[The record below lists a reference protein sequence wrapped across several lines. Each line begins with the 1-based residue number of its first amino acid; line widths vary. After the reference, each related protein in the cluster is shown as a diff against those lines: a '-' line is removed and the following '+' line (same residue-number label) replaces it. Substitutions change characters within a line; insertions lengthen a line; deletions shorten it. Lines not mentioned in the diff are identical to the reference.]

1 MSQYDIIDELV
12 GSPLE
17 LRKRRPIT
25 KDQAQK
31 SYEALFSNIK
41 DSGFSL
47 KDRFAIA
54 TFVSR
59 LHGFDSAINFYENE
73 LKKLQPDWAKI
84 IEEAAN
90 AAKSTGPFGKYP
102 DGPLTKEN
110 TAGKSW
116 SADAGVKNSLG
127 EKLAAAL
134 NHSHILVFHPRD
146 SEPTHLEALKQ
157 AGWSN
162 DEIVTLSQ
170 LVAFLSFQ
178 LRLSLGLKALSAS
191 KDED

>member
-1 MSQYDIIDELV
+1 MPQHDIIDELV
-12 GSPLE
+12 GAPLE

-31 SYEALFSNIK
+31 SYEALFSNIRNS
-41 DSGFSL
+41 DFSL
-47 KDRFAIA
+47 KNRFAIA

-59 LHGFDSAINFYENE
+59 LHNFDSAIKFYENE
-73 LKKLQPDWAKI
+73 LKKFQPDWAEFI
-84 IEEAAN
+84 LEAADC
-90 AAKSTGPFGKYP
+90 AKSTGPFGDYP
-102 DGPLTKEN
+102 DGPLVKEN
-110 TAGKSW
+110 MAGKTW
-116 SADAGVKNSLG
+116 RAEAEVKNSLG

-134 NHSHILVFHPRD
+134 THSHLLVFHPRD
-146 SEPTHLEALKQ
+146 CEAADLEALKK

-178 LRLSLGLKALSAS
+178 LRLALGLKALAAQ
-191 KDED
+191 KEAN

>member
-1 MSQYDIIDELV
+1 MSQLDVIDELV

-31 SYEALFSNIK
+31 SYEALFLNVK
-41 DSGFSL
+41 DGDFSL
-47 KDRFAIA
+47 QGRFVIA

-59 LHGFDSAINFYENE
+59 LHGFEKAIKFYENE
-73 LKKLQPDWAKI
+73 LKKLQPDWVEVI
-84 IEEAAN
+84 QEAADS
-90 AAKSTGPFGKYP
+90 AKSTGPFGSYP

-110 TAGKSW
+110 TSGKTW
-116 SADAGVKNSLG
+116 NADAKVKNSLG

-134 NHSHILVFHPRD
+134 THSHLLVFHPRD
-146 SEPTHLEALKQ
+146 CEAHHLEALKQ

-178 LRLSLGLKALSAS
+178 LRLSLGLKVLAA
-191 KDED
+191 KKEAN

>member
-1 MSQYDIIDELV
+1 MSHYDIIDELV

-31 SYEALFSNIK
+31 SYEALFLNVK

-73 LKKLQPDWAKI
+73 LKKLQPDWVEVI
-84 IEEAAN
+84 QEAADS
-90 AAKSTGPFGKYP
+90 AKSTGPFGKYP

-116 SADAGVKNSLG
+116 SADAEVKNSLG
-127 EKLAAAL
+127 EKLATAL

-178 LRLSLGLKALSAS
+178 LRLALGLQALSAS
-191 KDED
+191 KDAI

>member
-31 SYEALFSNIK
+31 SYEALFSNVK

-59 LHGFDSAINFYENE
+59 LHGFDNAINFYENE
-73 LKKLQPDWAKI
+73 LKKLQTDWAKI

-102 DGPLTKEN
+102 DGPLTREN

-116 SADAGVKNSLG
+116 SADTELKKSLG

-134 NHSHILVFHPRD
+134 NHSHLLVFHPRD
-146 SEPTHLEALKQ
+146 SEPTRLEALKQ

-178 LRLSLGLKALSAS
+178 LRLALGLKALFAFKSA
-191 KDED
+191 D

>member
-17 LRKRRPIT
+17 LRKRRTIT

-31 SYEALFSNIK
+31 SYEALFSNVK
-41 DSGFSL
+41 DGGFSL
-47 KDRFAIA
+47 KSRLAVA

-59 LHGFDSAINFYENE
+59 LHSFDNAINFYENE
-73 LKKLQPDWAKI
+73 LKKLQTDWAKI

-110 TAGKSW
+110 TVGKSW
-116 SADAGVKNSLG
+116 SADAELKNSLG

-134 NHSHILVFHPRD
+134 NHSHLLVFHPRD
-146 SEPTHLEALKQ
+146 SEPTRLEALKQ

-178 LRLSLGLKALSAS
+178 LRLALGLKALSAV
-191 KDED
+191 KGAD

>member
-1 MSQYDIIDELV
+1 MSRYDIIDELV
-12 GSPLE
+12 GAPLE

-25 KDQAQK
+25 KEQAQK
-31 SYEALFSNIK
+31 SFDALFSNVK
-41 DSGFSL
+41 DGDFSL

-59 LHGFDSAINFYENE
+59 LHNFDSAIKFYENE
-73 LKKLQPDWAKI
+73 LKKFQPDWAEVILK
-84 IEEAAN
+84 AAN
-90 AAKSTGPFGKYP
+90 SAKSTGPFGDYP
-102 DGPLTKEN
+102 DGPLVKEN
-110 TAGKSW
+110 TTGKTW
-116 SADAGVKNSLG
+116 RAEAEVKNSLG

-134 NHSHILVFHPRD
+134 THSHLLVFHPRD
-146 SEPTHLEALKQ
+146 CEAADLEALKK

-178 LRLSLGLKALSAS
+178 LRLALGLKTLAA
-191 KDED
+191 KKEAN